1 MEISSAASLSG
12 IQTIIKRQ
20 EATAQNIANVNTPG
34 FESYNVNQAEM
45 PPGGVRVASVNRTLN
60 AEPDNSNT
68 DLGLEMT
75 KMLQN
80 KNELSANVKVLRA
93 QNEMTGALLDIIA

>member
-12 IQTIIKRQ
+12 IQTVIKRQ

-34 FESYNVNQAEM
+34 FESYSINQTEM
-45 PPGGVRVASVNRTLN
+45 QPSGVRVASTKRTLN
-60 AEPDNSNT
+60 PEPDTSNT

-80 KNELSANVKVLRA
+80 KNELAANVKVARV
-93 QNEMTGALLDIIA
+93 QNDMTGALLDIIA